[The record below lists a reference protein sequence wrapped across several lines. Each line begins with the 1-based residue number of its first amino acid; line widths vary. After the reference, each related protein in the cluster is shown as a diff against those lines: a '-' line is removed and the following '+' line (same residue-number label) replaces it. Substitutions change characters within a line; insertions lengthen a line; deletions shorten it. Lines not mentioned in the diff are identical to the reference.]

1 VLCDCFVFFSLFEK
15 RGELVI
21 LTHHYA
27 LCLLLNI
34 MTVQEGIFG
43 LIIKRYRNYIQLVN
57 VTITMVVVTLF

>member
-1 VLCDCFVFFSLFEK
+1 
-15 RGELVI
+15 
-21 LTHHYA
+21 
-27 LCLLLNI
+27 